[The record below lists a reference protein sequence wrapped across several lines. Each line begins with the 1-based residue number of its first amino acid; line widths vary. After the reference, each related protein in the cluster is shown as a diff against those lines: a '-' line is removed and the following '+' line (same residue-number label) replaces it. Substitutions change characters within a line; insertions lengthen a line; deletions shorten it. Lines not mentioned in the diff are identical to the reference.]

1 MGAPIFGRLGLPVRA
16 TLAAMIDFFRD
27 LEERL
32 LRAEVRRSP
41 DEAGKL
47 LASDFIEFG
56 SSGAV
61 YRRQQILDALAK
73 ESPMELSATDFS
85 VRVLCDEVVLVT
97 YRSARND
104 PASGQEWHSL
114 RSSIWK
120 FVGGRWA
127 DELPPGHSD
136 TAKPLTVLEFCT
148 GDASQGRLWVE
159 SCPSARDASPP
170 DP

>member
-1 MGAPIFGRLGLPVRA
+1 MAAVSAKQCDGKPGLPVRA
-16 TLAAMIDFFRD
+16 PWKGRRGCSTLAAMIDFFRD

-85 VRVLCDEVVLVT
+85 VRVLCDDVVLVT

-114 RSSIWK
+114 RCSIWK
-120 FVGGRWA
+120 FLDGRW
-127 DELPPGHSD
+127 LMSFH
-136 TAKPLTVLEFCT
+136 
-148 GDASQGRLWVE
+148 QGTPTRRSL
-159 SCPSARDASPP
+159 
-170 DP
+170 

>member
-1 MGAPIFGRLGLPVRA
+1 
-16 TLAAMIDFFRD
+16 MIDFFRD

-32 LRAEVRRSP
+32 LRAEVRRLP

-61 YRRQQILDALAK
+61 CSRQQILDALAK
-73 ESPMELSATDFS
+73 ESPMEFSATDFS
-85 VRVLCDEVVLVT
+85 VRVLCDDVVLVT
-97 YRSARND
+97 YRGARND

-120 FVGGRWA
+120 FVDGRW
-127 DELPPGHSD
+127 LMSFH
-136 TAKPLTVLEFCT
+136 
-148 GDASQGRLWVE
+148 QGTPTRR
-159 SCPSARDASPP
+159 SH
-170 DP
+170 

>member
-16 TLAAMIDFFRD
+16 PWKERRGCSTLAAMIDFFRD

-32 LRAEVRRSP
+32 LRAEVRRSS

-47 LASDFIEFG
+47 LASDFTEFG

-61 YRRQQILDALAK
+61 YSRQQTLDALAK
-73 ESPMELSATDFS
+73 KSPIELSATDFS
-85 VRVLCDEVVLVT
+85 VRVLCDGVVLVT

-104 PASGQEWHSL
+104 RASGREWHSL

-120 FVGGRWA
+120 FADGRWLMSFH
-127 DELPPGHSD
+127 EGTPTPRNL
-136 TAKPLTVLEFCT
+136 
-148 GDASQGRLWVE
+148 
-159 SCPSARDASPP
+159 
-170 DP
+170 

>member
-1 MGAPIFGRLGLPVRA
+1 
-16 TLAAMIDFFRD
+16 MIDFFRD

-61 YRRQQILDALAK
+61 YSRQQILEALAK

-85 VRVLCDEVVLVT
+85 VRVLCDDVVLVT

-120 FVGGRWA
+120 FVNGRW
-127 DELPPGHSD
+127 LMSFH
-136 TAKPLTVLEFCT
+136 
-148 GDASQGRLWVE
+148 QGTPTRRSL
-159 SCPSARDASPP
+159 
-170 DP
+170 